1 MYAAMLGRRF
11 SRLRAK
17 AWQAAVLRSGMVTVI
32 LLVLLMGGLILFV
45 KERGKGHLHNLETQL
60 QSKQPVAT
68 PVVPPPGGQDAIVM
82 RRSPAAG
89 GAMSEFLTVTL
100 LPGRGMNVLQITAM
114 LPGSAST
121 QGEVALLT
129 SPGLEE
135 ASKILSGVGDDKD
148 GRKSLGLGGAFEI
161 PWAGRLGGVPTPDG
175 GSVMSVWQGQTLILP
190 SSPRDSGAA
199 GMSLGGL
206 MLKRAA
212 DKIETHVVP
221 DGWQSRAVYNAGGF
235 DGHWLSQTEVST
247 AILLNGRVI
256 ELAVVAKN
264 IGSVAEP
271 IGIGWRPHFSIPSGD
286 RANALLR
293 VPESMREEIRLSG
306 TGTGLPTGKMMPV
319 VEVGAEF
326 DPTKQTGAKL
336 GTHEVSET
344 FGHLRTRL
352 MDTGPA
358 VELRDVTG
366 KVGIRITALSPTIKA
381 FRVEAPADKAS
392 VMISPQFNLDDPFG
406 KEWAK
411 DEDTG
416 MMILQPGQ
424 SAQWKVR
431 VELFPL
437 ALQAGQH
444 Y

>member
-1 MYAAMLGRRF
+1 M
-11 SRLRAK
+11 LRAQ
-17 AWQAAVLRSGMVTVI
+17 AWQAAVLRSGMVTV
-32 LLVLLMGGLILFV
+32 LLLILLMGGLILFV
-45 KERGKGHLHNLETQL
+45 KERGKGHLHQLETQL
-60 QSKQPVAT
+60 QSKQPVA
-68 PVVPPPGGQDAIVM
+68 VSAVPPPGGQDAIVM
-82 RRSPAAG
+82 RRSAAAG
-89 GAMSEFLTVTL
+89 GALPEFLTATL

-114 LPGSAST
+114 LPGLAPSRS
-121 QGEVALLT
+121 EVSLLA

-135 ASKILSGVGDDKD
+135 ATKILSGTGNDKD
-148 GRKSLGLGGAFEI
+148 GSASLDLGGAFEI
-161 PWAGRLGGVPTPDG
+161 PWAGQLGGVPTPDG

-190 SSPRDSGAA
+190 SSPRDSGSA

-247 AILLNGRVI
+247 AVLLNGRVL

-264 IGSVAEP
+264 TGSVAEP
-271 IGIGWRPHFSIPSGD
+271 IGIGWRPHFAIPSGD

-293 VPESMREEIRLSG
+293 VPESMREEIRQSG
-306 TGTGLPTGKMMPV
+306 TGTGLPTGKMVSGM
-319 VEVGAEF
+319 GTEF
-326 DPTKQTGAKL
+326 DPTKQSGAKL
-336 GTHEVSET
+336 GTHEVAET
-344 FGHLRTRL
+344 FGRLRTRL
-352 MDTGPA
+352 MDAGPA

-366 KVGIRITALSPTIKA
+366 KVGIRITGLSPSIKA
-381 FRVEAPADKAS
+381 FRIEAPVNKAA

-416 MMILQPGQ
+416 MIMLQPGQ

-437 ALQAGQH
+437 AQQTGSRP
-444 Y
+444 

>member
-1 MYAAMLGRRF
+1 MLGRRF

-32 LLVLLMGGLILFV
+32 VLILLMGGLILFV
-45 KERGKGHLHNLETQL
+45 KERGKGHLHKLETQL
-60 QSKQPVAT
+60 QSKQPVVVSA
-68 PVVPPPGGQDAIVM
+68 VPPPGGQDAIVM

-89 GAMSEFLTVTL
+89 GAMPEFLTATL
-100 LPGRGMNVLQITAM
+100 LPGRGMNVLQIAAI
-114 LPGSAST
+114 LPGLTSA
-121 QGEVALLT
+121 QGEVALLA

-135 ASKILSGVGDDKD
+135 ASKVLSGVGDDKD
-148 GRKSLGLGGAFEI
+148 GRASLGLGGAFEI
-161 PWAGRLGGVPTPDG
+161 PWAGQLGGVPMPDG

-190 SSPRDSGAA
+190 SSPRDSGTA

-247 AILLNGRVI
+247 AVLRNGRVI

-264 IGSVAEP
+264 TGSVAEP
-271 IGIGWRPHFSIPSGD
+271 MGIGWRPHFVIPSGD

-306 TGTGLPTGKMMPV
+306 TGTGLPTGRMVPV
-319 VEVGAEF
+319 VGGGGGVEF
-326 DPTKQTGAKL
+326 DLTKQSGTRLGARD
-336 GTHEVSET
+336 VAET
-344 FGHLRTRL
+344 FGHLKTRL

-358 VELRDVTG
+358 VEIRDVTG
-366 KVGIRITALSPTIKA
+366 KVGIRITALLPTIKA
-381 FRVEAPADKAS
+381 FRIEAPADKKS

-416 MMILQPGQ
+416 MMMLQPGQ

-437 ALQAGQH
+437 MLQTRPRP
-444 Y
+444 